1 MEQGKKTKL
10 KIVIPVIVV
19 ILIILFIIL
28 ILSNSNNNIN
38 TGTNIDNNK
47 GTRSNPYKIGDTIEI
62 TDIYDLYATSSSSKK
77 DIPFKASIT
86 FNEVYSTE
94 QGINMRKSK
103 GYDTFTAVPIANIS
117 FEVTGNYDDKLNYD
131 ELFKITYIN
140 EDMEEKN
147 YPIENENQEQIG
159 TIYTGNRYTV
169 NLLCGHDTNTNKLE
183 SIKYFI
189 IKYYYKNFDIHS
201 IYIEL

>member
-1 MEQGKKTKL
+1 MKQGKKTKL

-19 ILIILFIIL
+19 ILIILSIIL
-28 ILSNSNNNIN
+28 ILSNSNNSIN

-62 TDIYDLYATSSSSKK
+62 TEIYDLYATSSSSKK
-77 DIPFKASIT
+77 DIPFKANIT
-86 FNEVYSTE
+86 FNKVYSAE

-117 FEVTGNYDDKLNYD
+117 FEVAGNYDDKLNYD

-140 EDMEEKN
+140 EDMTEKI
-147 YPIENENQEQIG
+147 YPIENEEQEQIG
-159 TIYTGNRYTV
+159 TIFTGTRYTV
-169 NLLCGHDTNTNKLE
+169 NLLCEHDTNTNEVDK
-183 SIKYFI
+183 IKYFVI
-189 IKYYYKNFDIHS
+189 GYYDKNFDIHS
-201 IYIEL
+201 IYVEL